1 MTIWIIIIIKI
12 NKIKNNI
19 FIKKMINKT
28 KKKKE
33 ENEVKEQEQQ
43 RPIHPSFDPLIIRY
57 YFYVN

>member
-1 MTIWIIIIIKI
+1 
-12 NKIKNNI
+12 
-19 FIKKMINKT
+19 MINKT